1 MTHDEL
7 IARAEALAPVLR
19 ERAETAAKMRRMPD
33 ETMADL
39 KANGFFRVLQPKRF
53 GGYELSPQTLFDLQI
68 TLGAACPSTAWVL
81 GVVAVHS
88 WQLALFDEQAQ
99 QEVWGEDTDVVI
111 SSSYMPVGKVKR
123 VEGGFR
129 FSGRWGFSSGSDH
142 CDWAFLGGFVP
153 VESGPPDMRTFL
165 IPRADY
171 TLEDT
176 WHVSGLK
183 ATGSKD
189 VVIDDVFV
197 PEHRTHKLID
207 GFRCKNPG
215 NAVNDAPLFR
225 LPFGQVFVR
234 SVSTTIIGIAQGML
248 NEYVALMRGRVSRA
262 TGGKAKENGYAQH
275 VAAEAMAVIDGARL
289 VLERNFKEMMADV
302 TAGRSIDLERRIKYR
317 YDSSRTVENCV
328 RVVDRMFTNA
338 GGAPVFLSSPL
349 NRFFQDAHAARA
361 HYANNPIPPGE
372 NMGRVAFGLKNT
384 DFFL

>member
-1 MTHDEL
+1 MTHEEL

-19 ERAETAAKMRRMPD
+19 ERAEAANQMRRLPD

-99 QEVWGEDTDVVI
+99 QEVWGEDTDVLI

-248 NEYVALMRGRVSRA
+248 DAYTDLMRGRVSRA
-262 TGGKAKENGYAQH
+262 TGGKAWPC
-275 VAAEAMAVIDGARL
+275 
-289 VLERNFKEMMADV
+289 
-302 TAGRSIDLERRIKYR
+302 TAGSQAPGSAAMERSKASWSGSRQASTPGTTTSSASPRSRASAKGAAGMGFEKVSGPPMRIR
-317 YDSSRTVENCV
+317 
-328 RVVDRMFTNA
+328 
-338 GGAPVFLSSPL
+338 G
-349 NRFFQDAHAARA
+349 
-361 HYANNPIPPGE
+361 
-372 NMGRVAFGLKNT
+372 
-384 DFFL
+384 